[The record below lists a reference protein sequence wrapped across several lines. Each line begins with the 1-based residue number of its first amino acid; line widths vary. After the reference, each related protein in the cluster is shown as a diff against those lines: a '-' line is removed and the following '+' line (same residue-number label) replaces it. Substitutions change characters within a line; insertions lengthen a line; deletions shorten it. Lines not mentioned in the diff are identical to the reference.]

1 MMRNDEERKVGIRNV
16 VTLGIVSFLN
26 DMSTEMIRPMLPTFV
41 INVLGGTTA
50 NWGLIEGVS
59 EFLSYA
65 LRIPSGIIS
74 DIFRRRKALAALG
87 YGISTICKPFL
98 AFSTKWIHVL
108 LLKSADRIGKGIRTA
123 PRDAMIAESVKSE
136 KAGIAFGIHRTLDQA
151 GAIMGPLLA
160 FMLFPLLGYRKLF
173 LLSFIPGVLA
183 VLILLAFAIEVTP
196 REKLGKKEIGAIV
209 KERRLLL
216 YTIITLI
223 FMCALYSFSYVLI
236 YANRI
241 LNVPDR
247 YLNIVFIVLNIT
259 HVLVS
264 MPIGALADR
273 IGIDKG
279 LSLTCAL
286 FVLASLYM
294 MKSPIGGILGALIAG
309 MLYGLFQGGYE
320 TLSRAA
326 IPVITKEKAKGSA
339 YAMLSLAMALGSAI
353 GNIVIGFLW
362 QSYGYVVALLYS
374 TIIAIACAVLMPL
387 ITVRK

>member
-160 FMLFPLLGYRKLF
+160 FMLFPRLGYRKLF
-173 LLSFIPGVLA
+173 LLSFIPGILA
-183 VLILLAFAIEVTP
+183 VLILLVFAVEVAP
-196 REKLGKKEIGAIV
+196 REKLSKKEIGAIV
-209 KERRLLL
+209 RERRLLL
-216 YTIITLI
+216 YTVITLT

-236 YANRI
+236 YANKV

-362 QSYGYVVALLYS
+362 QNYGYVVALLYS
-374 TIIAIACAVLMPL
+374 TIIAIACAILMPL
-387 ITVRK
+387 TVRK

>member
-1 MMRNDEERKVGIRNV
+1 VMRNDEERKVGIRNV

-74 DIFRRRKALAALG
+74 DIFRKRKALAALG

-108 LLKSADRIGKGIRTA
+108 LLKSADRVGKGIRTA

-136 KAGIAFGIHRTLDQA
+136 RAGIAFGIHRTLDQA

-160 FMLFPLLGYRKLF
+160 FMLFPRLGYRKLF
-173 LLSFIPGVLA
+173 LLSFIPGILA
-183 VLILLAFAIEVTP
+183 VLILLVFAVEVAP
-196 REKLGKKEIGAIV
+196 REKLSKKEIGAIV
-209 KERRLLL
+209 RERRLLL
-216 YTIITLI
+216 YTVITLT

-236 YANRI
+236 YANKV

-362 QSYGYVVALLYS
+362 QNYGYVVALLYS
-374 TIIAIACAVLMPL
+374 TIIAIACAILMPL
-387 ITVRK
+387 TVRK

>member
-1 MMRNDEERKVGIRNV
+1 
-16 VTLGIVSFLN
+16 
-26 DMSTEMIRPMLPTFV
+26 MSTEMIRPMLPTFV

-50 NWGLIEGVS
+50 NWGLIEGIS

-74 DIFRRRKALAALG
+74 DIFRKRKALAALG

-108 LLKSADRIGKGIRTA
+108 LLKSADRVGKGIRTA

-136 KAGIAFGIHRTLDQA
+136 RAGIAFGIHRTLDQA

-173 LLSFIPGVLA
+173 LLSFIPGILA
-183 VLILLAFAIEVTP
+183 VLILLAFAIEVAP
-196 REKLGKKEIGAIV
+196 RGRLSKKEIRAIV
-209 KERRLLL
+209 KERKLLL

-236 YANRI
+236 YANKV
-241 LNVPDR
+241 LNIPDR

-264 MPIGALADR
+264 MPIGAFADR

-362 QSYGYVVALLYS
+362 QNYGYVVALLYS
-374 TIIAIACAVLMPL
+374 AIIAIVCAILMPL
-387 ITVRK
+387 TVRK

>member
-1 MMRNDEERKVGIRNV
+1 VMRNDEERKVGIRNV

-74 DIFRRRKALAALG
+74 DIFRKRKALAALG

-108 LLKSADRIGKGIRTA
+108 LLKSADRVGKGIRTA

-151 GAIMGPLLA
+151 GAIIGPLLA
-160 FMLFPLLGYRKLF
+160 FTLFPRLGYRKLF
-173 LLSFIPGVLA
+173 LLSFIPGILA
-183 VLILLAFAIEVTP
+183 VLILLAFAVEVAP
-196 REKLGKKEIGAIV
+196 REKLSKKEIRAIV
-209 KERRLLL
+209 REKRLLL

-236 YANRI
+236 YANKV

-247 YLNIVFIVLNIT
+247 YLNIVFIVLNVT

-279 LSLTCAL
+279 LSLTCVL
-286 FVLASLYM
+286 SVLASLYM

-362 QSYGYVVALLYS
+362 QNYGYVVALLYS
-374 TIIAIACAVLMPL
+374 AIIAIVCAILMPL
-387 ITVRK
+387 TVRK

>member
-1 MMRNDEERKVGIRNV
+1 MVRSNEERKVGIRNV
-16 VTLGIVSFLN
+16 ITLGIVSFLN

-50 NWGLIEGVS
+50 NWGLIEGIS

-74 DIFRRRKALAALG
+74 DIFRKRKALAALG

-108 LLKSADRIGKGIRTA
+108 LLKSADRVGKGIRTA

-136 KAGIAFGIHRTLDQA
+136 RAGIAFGIHRTLDQA

-173 LLSFIPGVLA
+173 LLSFIPGILA
-183 VLILLAFAIEVTP
+183 VLILLAFAIEVAP
-196 REKLGKKEIGAIV
+196 RGRLSKKEIRAIV
-209 KERRLLL
+209 KERKLLL

-236 YANRI
+236 YANKV
-241 LNVPDR
+241 LNIPDR

-264 MPIGALADR
+264 MPIGAFADR

-362 QSYGYVVALLYS
+362 QNYGYVVALLYS
-374 TIIAIACAVLMPL
+374 AIIAIVCAILMPL
-387 ITVRK
+387 TVRK

>member
-1 MMRNDEERKVGIRNV
+1 M
-16 VTLGIVSFLN
+16 IVFGKISLFASANIFEVSISSGEKLPLVLIKTIGAKTSSFSTAEICSLN
-26 DMSTEMIRPMLPTFV
+26 TKIIPE
-41 INVLGGTTA
+41 TA
-50 NWGLIEGVS
+50 DS
-59 EFLSYA
+59 EF
-65 LRIPSGIIS
+65 
-74 DIFRRRKALAALG
+74 
-87 YGISTICKPFL
+87 
-98 AFSTKWIHVL
+98 KWIDFQERVNSEL
-108 LLKSADRIGKGIRTA
+108 IGN
-123 PRDAMIAESVKSE
+123 
-136 KAGIAFGIHRTLDQA
+136 FGN
-151 GAIMGPLLA
+151 
-160 FMLFPLLGYRKLF
+160 
-173 LLSFIPGVLA
+173 
-183 VLILLAFAIEVTP
+183 
-196 REKLGKKEIGAIV
+196 
-209 KERRLLL
+209 
-216 YTIITLI
+216 
-223 FMCALYSFSYVLI
+223 

-362 QSYGYVVALLYS
+362 QNYGYVVALLYS
-374 TIIAIACAVLMPL
+374 AIIAIVCAILMPL
-387 ITVRK
+387 TVRK